1 MIRGQ
6 GHNSPFEFGVRV
18 AIQFSRTQ
26 KRIAT
31 LTPNSSDV
39 QLNGAKA

>member
-6 GHNSPFEFGVRV
+6 GHNSLCEFGVRV
-18 AIQFSRTQ
+18 ATQFSRTQ

-31 LTPNSSDV
+31 LTPNSKDV
-39 QLNGAKA
+39 RLKGLKA